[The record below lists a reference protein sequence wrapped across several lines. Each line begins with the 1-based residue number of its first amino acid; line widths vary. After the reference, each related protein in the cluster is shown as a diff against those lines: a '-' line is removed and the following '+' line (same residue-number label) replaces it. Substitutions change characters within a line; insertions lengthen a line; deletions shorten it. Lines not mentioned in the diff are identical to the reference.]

1 MFFYIYVN
9 ISHERS
15 LCNTPLIKKMH
26 LLTTAYDMAFSVLH
40 IMFVASRVNLVCLGI
55 VRIIVNFF
63 YKINFISLF
72 TNDECICP
80 LQSTLNYNVRGNL

>member
-1 MFFYIYVN
+1 MFFYICVN

-15 LCNTPLIKKMH
+15 LCKTPLIKKMH
-26 LLTTAYDMAFSVLH
+26 LLTTAYDMAFSMLH
-40 IMFVASRVNLVCLGI
+40 MMFVASRVNIVCLGI

-63 YKINFISLF
+63 YRINFISLF

-80 LQSTLNYNVRGNL
+80 LQSSMNNNEHGNL